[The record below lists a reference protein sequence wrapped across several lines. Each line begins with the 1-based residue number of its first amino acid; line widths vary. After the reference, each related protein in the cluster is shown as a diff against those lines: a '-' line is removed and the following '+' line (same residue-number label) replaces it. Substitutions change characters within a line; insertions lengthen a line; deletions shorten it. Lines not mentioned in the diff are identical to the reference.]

1 MATRAGAS
9 TRDARRL
16 QTRERI
22 LGAAFAVFRQT
33 GLAAAEVSAIV
44 AAAGVAH
51 GTFYFHFPTKEH
63 VLVELETREET
74 RMAGELAQFLAG
86 PHDLAA
92 GLNEVVRL
100 VADLRAR
107 VGAVLF
113 KELLM
118 AHFSPTRPSSDAW
131 TDHPVIVL
139 LVGELERARR
149 EGALHPE
156 VDAFYSASFFLLG
169 VYGVFTASSD
179 DAAHEDRLRKLVAA
193 TVRGLEVRV

>member
-1 MATRAGAS
+1 
-9 TRDARRL
+9 
-16 QTRERI
+16 
-22 LGAAFAVFRQT
+22 
-33 GLAAAEVSAIV
+33 
-44 AAAGVAH
+44 
-51 GTFYFHFPTKEH
+51 
-63 VLVELETREET
+63 
-74 RMAGELAQFLAG
+74 MAGELAQFLAG

-107 VGAVLF
+107 VGVVLF